1 MELDNI
7 DKLVEKY
14 FEATTTVAEEKAIK
28 AYFAN
33 EEVAPHLQKY
43 TPMFAHFANTR
54 KEEYTKP
61 LPIKAK
67 RNKPMWLSIAAAVV
81 LLFGVYFLQPKNESL
96 ENEYTQEE
104 IAAAQEAFELL
115 ALNFNKGSK
124 QITYLGEFEKNTN
137 KFLK

>member
-33 EEVAPHLQKY
+33 EEVAPHLEKY

-61 LPIKAK
+61 LSIKAK